1 MVSLLPRKLVRAVS
15 SIVAAFVLFSAAPHA
30 ALAQQEEQQ
39 QPSQGVPQGQ
49 LRGAAERKPFG
60 PLAYRPIGPYRG
72 GRVGAVTGVPTQPM
86 VYYFG
91 AAGGGGVWK
100 TTDGGVNWEPLGDQ
114 TFKTGSV
121 GAIAVSESDPNVV
134 YVGMGEE
141 TLRGNLSHGDG
152 MYKSTDAGKTWKKIG
167 LDDTRHIARVRVH
180 PRNPDLV
187 YVAAIG
193 HAFGPNEQRGVFR
206 SKDGGKTWEKVL
218 YRNPQ
223 AGADEL
229 VFDPTNPNILYASFW
244 QFIRKPWTF
253 ESGGQGSGLFKSTD
267 GGDTWAELTHA
278 PGLPRGIVG
287 KIGIAV
293 SPANPDRVWA
303 IVEAEDGGIFRSDNG
318 GRTWA
323 KTNESRNLR
332 QRAWYYTRIY
342 ADTQNPE
349 TVYVL
354 NTGMYRSN
362 DGGHTFNN
370 ISVPHGDNHDMWIAP
385 NDAQRMIESNDG
397 GANVSFNGG
406 RTWTEQDQPTAQF
419 YRVALDED
427 FPYHIYGAQQDNSTV
442 AIASRTEDFGI
453 GADAWHDVGGGESG
467 WIAPSPKDSNVV
479 FAGSYGGY
487 LTRYDHRTKQ
497 LRAVNVWPDNPMGW
511 GAEGMKYRFQW
522 NYPILFSP
530 NEPNTLYAAGD
541 HLFRSTN
548 EGQSWEMI
556 SPDLTRNDK
565 SKQGPGGGP
574 ITKDN
579 TSVEYYDTIFTVA
592 ESPVQKGVIWT
603 GSDDGLVQLTRDNGK
618 TWTNVTPKEMPEWIQ
633 INSIEA
639 SPADPATAYFAATM
653 YKWDDFRPFLY
664 KTSDYGKTWK
674 KIDAGIPGGAFTR
687 VVREDPARRGLLYAG
702 TELGM
707 YVSFDDGEHWQP
719 FQLNLPYVPI
729 TDLAIHKR
737 DQDLVVATQGRSFWI
752 LDDLPVLHQL
762 SDAMRAG
769 AGETTLLK
777 PKDTYRTPGAGG
789 VPLPPTATVGQ
800 NPPNGVVVYYYLK
813 GRPTTDV
820 TLEFFDPAGKSIRKY
835 TARAPRPAPTPAGG
849 TAGQPGASNAPG
861 SAQVQ
866 QPPEQPQAPSGEE
879 SSEFVG
885 RGGAPPRV
893 TTEQGLN
900 RFVWDMRYPDA
911 ARFPGMILWAGDVRG
926 PKALPGTYQVKL
938 TAGGQ
943 TYTQAFEIRKDPRL
957 STTTEEFQKQ
967 LALALKIRD
976 KLTETHNAVAQIR
989 DVKRQLS
996 DLLARI
1002 GDQPNAKAVV
1012 DAGHDLNAKL
1022 SAVEEELYQTKNQ
1035 SSQDPLNFPIKL
1047 NNKLAALG
1055 SIVGSADA
1063 QPTEQSYALYDELA
1077 AQIDAQLQR
1086 LNRMM
1091 TTDLKAFNN
1100 LVRSSDIP
1108 AVIVKPSPGAAMSP
1122 GQAGGVQGE
1131 EKDDPDI
1138 P

>member
-1 MVSLLPRKLVRAVS
+1 MKSLSLLPRKLVRAAS
-15 SIVAAFVLFSAAPHA
+15 PLVAAFLLFTITPRPTR
-30 ALAQQEEQQ
+30 AQQEEQ
-39 QPSQGVPQGQ
+39 PQGGQ
-49 LRGAAERKPFG
+49 QTGQRRGALASKPFG

-72 GRVGAVTGVPTQPM
+72 GRVDTVTGVPSQPF

-100 TTDGGVNWEPLGDQ
+100 TTDGGVTWEPLGDQ

-141 TLRGNLSHGDG
+141 TLRGNVSHGDG

-167 LDDTRHIARVRVH
+167 LDETRHIGRIRVH

-193 HAFGPNEQRGVFR
+193 HCFGPNEQRGVFR

-218 YRNPQ
+218 FRTAQ
-223 AGADEL
+223 AGADDL
-229 VFDPTNPNILYASFW
+229 VLDPTNPTIIYASFW
-244 QFIRKPWTF
+244 QYIRKPWTF
-253 ESGGQGSGLFKSTD
+253 ESGGPDSALFKSTD
-267 GGDTWAELTHA
+267 GGDTWMEITHN

-287 KIGIAV
+287 KIGLAV
-293 SPANPDRVWA
+293 SPANPERVWA
-303 IVEAEDGGIFRSDNG
+303 IVEAEDGGVFRSDNA
-318 GRTWA
+318 GRTWT
-323 KTNESRNLR
+323 KTNEQRNLR

-342 ADTQNPE
+342 ADPKNPDS
-349 TVYVL
+349 VYVL

-362 DGGHTFNN
+362 DGGKTFTP
-370 ISVPHGDNHDMWIAP
+370 IGTPHGDNHDLWIAP
-385 NDAQRMIESNDG
+385 DDPNRMIESNDG

-419 YRVALDED
+419 YRVALDDD
-427 FPYHIYGAQQDNSTV
+427 FPYHVYGAQQDNSTV
-442 AIASRTEDFGI
+442 EIASRTADFGI
-453 GADAWHDVGGGESG
+453 DRDAWWDVGGGESG
-467 WIAPSPKDSNVV
+467 WIAPKPNDTNVV

-522 NYPILFSP
+522 SYPILFSP
-530 NEPNTLYAAGD
+530 NDPNVLYAAGD
-541 HLFRSTN
+541 HLFRTTN

-603 GSDDGLVQLTRDNGK
+603 GSDDGLVQVTRDNGK
-618 TWTNVTPKEMPEWIQ
+618 SWTNVTPKQMPEWIQ

-639 SPADPATAYFAATM
+639 SPTDPATAYFAATM

-664 KTSDYGKTWK
+664 KTNDYGKTWR
-674 KIDAGIPGGAFTR
+674 KIDAGIPDGAFTR
-687 VVREDPARRGLLYAG
+687 VIREDPARKGLLYAG

-707 YVSFDDGEHWQP
+707 YISFDDGEHWQP

-729 TDLAIHKR
+729 TDLAVQKR
-737 DQDLVVATQGRSFWI
+737 DQDLVVATQGRAFWI

-762 SDAMRAG
+762 TDAMRAG
-769 AGETTLLK
+769 NGETTLLK
-777 PKDTYRTPGAGG
+777 PEDTYRTPGAGG
-789 VPLPPTATVGQ
+789 APLPPTATIGQ
-800 NPPNGVVVYYYLK
+800 NPANGVVVYYYLK
-813 GRPTTDV
+813 SRPTTDV
-820 TLEFFDPAGKSIRKY
+820 TLEFFDPAGKSIRKF
-835 TARAPRPAPTPAGG
+835 TARAPRQANAQPGGVAGR
-849 TAGQPGASNAPG
+849 PGASTAPG

-866 QPPEQPQAPSGEE
+866 QPPEEPQAPSGEE

-885 RGGAPPRV
+885 RRGGAARV

-900 RFVWDMRYPDA
+900 RFVWDMRYLDA
-911 ARFPGMILWAGDVRG
+911 STFPGMILWAGDVRG
-926 PKALPGTYQVKL
+926 PKAAPGTYTVKL
-938 TAGGQ
+938 TAAGQ
-943 TYTQAFEIRKDPRL
+943 TYTQTFEVKKDPRL
-957 STTTEEFQKQ
+957 STTPEDFQKQ
-967 LALALKIRD
+967 LALSLKIRD

-989 DVKRQLS
+989 DVKRQLA
-996 DLLARI
+996 DLLTRLD
-1002 GDQPNAKAVV
+1002 GQTNAAPVV
-1012 DAGHDLNAKL
+1012 EAGRELNAKL

-1055 SIVGSADA
+1055 SIVASADA
-1063 QPTEQSYALYDELA
+1063 EPTEQSYQLYDELA
-1077 AQIDAQLQR
+1077 AQIDAQLKR
-1086 LNRMM
+1086 LNQVM
-1091 TTDLKAFNN
+1091 TSDLKSFNN

-1108 AVIVKPSPGAAMSP
+1108 AVIIRPAPGSAAG
-1122 GQAGGVQGE
+1122 GQAGGEEE
-1131 EKDDPDI
+1131 EKEN
-1138 P
+1138 